1 MVRDD
6 DAGRK
11 NDKLRRFVDE
21 NLDKISLAL
30 SDGGTTH
37 VQAFNTPIVGE
48 LLGDGEG
55 VSQPAPFQTLSTL
68 EHLPG
73 AAKRLKPTLLQVWQ
87 PALDFP
93 DATAA
98 DVCFFALLCSSLL
111 FSSLLF
117 SSH

>member
-6 DAGRK
+6 DAGRIH
-11 NDKLRRFVDE
+11 DKLRRFVDE

-30 SDGGTTH
+30 SRLDYTR
-37 VQAFNTPIVGE
+37 QAFNTPIVGE

-98 DVCFFALLCSSLL
+98 DVCV
-111 FSSLLF
+111 
-117 SSH
+117 